1 MIILPPHTAPTSKSD
16 KRLPVGPQRGR
27 ALHSALAQ
35 DKCISFW
42 HRELT
47 SRGIRAAR
55 RRPCFHGVL
64 LSSGPFFG
72 GEGHSRREATQL
84 KHHEAARGSP
94 ASLLLPDYVRVHAS
108 FSKPLILG
116 AKWTSSRASPGAF
129 SLVMPSATPQSPRSA
144 GHPAVKES
152 QLTVSSGLQTHSC
165 IMNKAD
171 SFNVTG

>member
-1 MIILPPHTAPTSKSD
+1 MRSTLLSHKINAFLSGTVSS
-16 KRLPVGPQRGR
+16 LPVAFERLGGGPVFTVCCSQA
-27 ALHSALAQ
+27 AL
-35 DKCISFW
+35 
-42 HRELT
+42 
-47 SRGIRAAR
+47 
-55 RRPCFHGVL
+55 
-64 LSSGPFFG
+64 FFG

-165 IMNKAD
+165 IMNEAD

>member
-16 KRLPVGPQRGR
+16 KRFPVGPQRGR

-64 LSSGPFFG
+64 LSSGPFFRRRGAFETRSDAVETSRGGSRLTGFSSTPRLRARARIVLKAIDFG
-72 GEGHSRREATQL
+72 GEVDVLSRVTRRFLSCDAEC
-84 KHHEAARGSP
+84 HAAVAPER
-94 ASLLLPDYVRVHAS
+94 
-108 FSKPLILG
+108 
-116 AKWTSSRASPGAF
+116 RASRCEGITA
-129 SLVMPSATPQSPRSA
+129 
-144 GHPAVKES
+144 
-152 QLTVSSGLQTHSC
+152 HSVVWT
-165 IMNKAD
+165 AD
-171 SFNVTG
+171 ALLHNE